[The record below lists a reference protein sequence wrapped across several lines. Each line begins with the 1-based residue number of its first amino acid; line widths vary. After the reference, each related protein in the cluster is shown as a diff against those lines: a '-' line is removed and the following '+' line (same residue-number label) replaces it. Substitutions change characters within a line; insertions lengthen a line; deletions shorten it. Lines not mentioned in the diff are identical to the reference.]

1 MENFMRTA
9 LLMVD
14 IQNDYFPGGNHEL
27 VRSTEASIKAKKLL
41 ETFREKKLP
50 VIHIQHIST
59 RSGATYFVQN
69 TPGVRFNENVM
80 PLPGEIVII
89 KHFPNSFRNTELLD
103 VLKKAGVGRLVICGM
118 MTHMCID
125 STTRAAF
132 DLGFDCMVA
141 QDACATKDL
150 SFDDHVIPAE
160 QVHRVILGALN
171 GMFAKV
177 MPAEKALVEI

>member
-1 MENFMRTA
+1 MRAA
-9 LLMVD
+9 LLMID
-14 IQNDYFPGGNHEL
+14 IQDDYFPGGKNEL
-27 VRSTEASIKAKKLL
+27 VGSPDASLKAKELL
-41 ETFREKKLP
+41 EAFRAKKLP

-69 TPGVRFNENVM
+69 TPGVRFNENVT

-103 VLKKAGVGRLVICGM
+103 VLKKAGVGKLVICGM

-132 DLGFDCMVA
+132 DLGFDCTVV
-141 QDACATKDL
+141 QDACATKNL
-150 SFDDHVIPAE
+150 SFDDRVIPADM
-160 QVHRVILGALN
+160 VHRTFLGALN

-177 MPAEKALVEI
+177 VPAEIVLSEL

>member
-1 MENFMRTA
+1 MRTA

-14 IQNDYFPGGNHEL
+14 IQNDYFPGGNNEL
-27 VRSTEASIKAKKLL
+27 VGSPEASIKAKKLL
-41 ETFREKKLP
+41 EAFREKKLP

-69 TPGVRFNENVM
+69 TPGVRFNENVT
-80 PLPGEIVII
+80 PLPDEIIII

-103 VLKKAGVGRLVICGM
+103 VLKKAGVGKLIICGM

-132 DLGFDCMVA
+132 DLGFDCIVA
-141 QDACATKDL
+141 QDACATKNI
-150 SFDDHVIPAE
+150 SFDKSVIPADS
-160 QVHRVILGALN
+160 VHRAFLGALS

-177 MPAEKALVEI
+177 VSTETILSEL

>member
-1 MENFMRTA
+1 MRTA

-14 IQNDYFPGGNHEL
+14 IQNDYFPGGKNEL
-27 VRSTEASIKAKKLL
+27 VGSPEASIKAKKLL

-69 TPGVRFNENVM
+69 TPGVRFNENVT

-103 VLKKAGVGRLVICGM
+103 VLKKAGIGRLVICGM

-132 DLGFDCMVA
+132 DLGFDCIVA

-150 SFDDHVIPAE
+150 SFDDHVLPAE
-160 QVHRVILGALN
+160 SVHRAFLAALS
-171 GMFAKV
+171 GTFAKV
-177 MPAEKALVEI
+177 VPAESVLSEL

>member
-1 MENFMRTA
+1 MQTA

-14 IQNDYFPGGNHEL
+14 IQNDYFPGGKNEL
-27 VRSTEASIKAKKLL
+27 VGSTEAGINAKRLL

-59 RSGATYFVQN
+59 RSGATYFIQG
-69 TPGVRFNENVM
+69 TPGVRFNENVT
-80 PLPGEIVII
+80 PLPNEIVII
-89 KHFPNSFRNTELLD
+89 KHFPNSFRNTELLG
-103 VLKKAGVGRLVICGM
+103 VLKKAGAGRLVICGM

-132 DLGFDCMVA
+132 DLGFECIVV

-150 SFDDHVIPAE
+150 SFDDRVLQAE
-160 QVHRVILGALN
+160 FVQRAFLGALS

-177 MPAEKALVEI
+177 VSTEKALSEL

>member
-1 MENFMRTA
+1 MQTA
-9 LLMVD
+9 LLMID
-14 IQNDYFPGGNHEL
+14 IQNDYFPGGKNEL
-27 VRSTEASIKAKKLL
+27 VGSSNASLVAKGLL
-41 ETFREKKLP
+41 ETFRAKKLP

-59 RSGATYFVQN
+59 RAGATYFVQD
-69 TPGVRFNENVM
+69 TPGVRFNENVV
-80 PLPGEIVII
+80 PLPTEIVII

-103 VLKKAGVGRLVICGM
+103 VLKKAGVGKLLICGM

-132 DLGFDCMVA
+132 DLGFDCTVV

-150 SFDDHVIPAE
+150 SFDHNVIPADV
-160 QVHRVILGALN
+160 VHRAFLGALN

-177 MPAEKALVEI
+177 MPAEKALSTL

>member
-1 MENFMRTA
+1 MRTA

-14 IQNDYFPGGNHEL
+14 IQNDYFPGGNNEL
-27 VRSTEASIKAKKLL
+27 VGSSEASIKAKKLL
-41 ETFREKKLP
+41 EAFREKQLP

-80 PLPGEIVII
+80 PLPDEIVII

-132 DLGFDCMVA
+132 DLGFDCIVA
-141 QDACATKDL
+141 QDACASKDI
-150 SFDDHVIPAE
+150 SFDNRVLPAE
-160 QVHRVILGALN
+160 LVHRTILGALN

-177 MPAEKALVEI
+177 VSTDKVLSDL

>member
-1 MENFMRTA
+1 MRTA
-9 LLMVD
+9 LLMID
-14 IQNDYFPGGNHEL
+14 IQNDYFPGGKNEL
-27 VRSTEASIKAKKLL
+27 VGSPEAGIMAKRLL
-41 ETFREKKLP
+41 EAFREKKLRI
-50 VIHIQHIST
+50 IHIQHIST

-69 TPGVRFNENVM
+69 TTGVRFNEHVT

-132 DLGFDCMVA
+132 DLGFDCIVA

-150 SFDDHVIPAE
+150 SFDDRVIPAE
-160 QVHRVILGALN
+160 TVHRVILSALN

-177 MPAEKALVEI
+177 MPAEKALAEL

>member
-1 MENFMRTA
+1 MRTA

-14 IQNDYFPGGNHEL
+14 IQNDYFPGGNNEL
-27 VRSTEASIKAKKLL
+27 IGSSEASIKAKKLL
-41 ETFREKKLP
+41 EAFREKQLP

-80 PLPGEIVII
+80 PLPDEIVII

-132 DLGFDCMVA
+132 DLGFDCIIA
-141 QDACATKDL
+141 QDACATKDI
-150 SFDDHVIPAE
+150 SFDDRIIAAE
-160 QVHRVILGALN
+160 LVHRAFLGALN

-177 MPAEKALVEI
+177 VPTEKALSEL